1 MGRMTDAQIAAG
13 RRATERARAVLKPGD
28 KIRVIGCGG
37 TVATCRFV
45 AFGTKADGSPVDWIC
60 SRTRDDISASHI
72 IRLNGVPT
80 SFRDDPAA
88 HLADPFNSNAGRN
101 L

>member
-1 MGRMTDAQIAAG
+1 MMTDAQRAASK
-13 RRATERARAVLKPGD
+13 RATERARASLKPGD
-28 KIRVIGCGG
+28 KIRVTGCGG

-45 AFGTKADGSPVDWIC
+45 GFDTKSDGSPSDWIC
-60 SRTRDDISASHI
+60 SRTRDDIHASHI
-72 IRLNGVPT
+72 FRVNGVPT

-88 HLADPFNSNAGRN
+88 HLADIFNSDAGRN

>member
-1 MGRMTDAQIAAG
+1 MAPISEAQRAASK
-13 RRATERARAVLKPGD
+13 RATERARAVLKPGD
-28 KIRVIGCGG
+28 KIRAVGCGG
-37 TVATCRFV
+37 TVATYRFIG
-45 AFGTKADGSPVDWIC
+45 FDTKMDGTPSDWIR
-60 SRTRDDISASHI
+60 SRTRDDIHASHI

-88 HLADPFNSNAGRN
+88 HLAAPFNSDAGRH

>member
-1 MGRMTDAQIAAG
+1 MALTEAQIAAS
-13 RRATERARAVLKPGD
+13 RRATARARAVLKPGD
-28 KIRVIGCGG
+28 KIRVTGCGG

-45 AFGTKADGSPVDWIC
+45 MFGVRSDGTPADWIH
-60 SRTRDDISASHI
+60 SRTRDDIHASHI

-88 HLADPFNSNAGRN
+88 HLADPFNSDAGRN